1 MFCVAC
7 GRAGGRENRRR
18 ATTHL
23 VTGEEKGHLHLV
35 SGLLERRQHR
45 HGLLIPGSRVGSA
58 PVNASPRGRALG
70 PS

>member
-35 SGLLERRQHR
+35 SGLLERRQQR
-45 HGLLIPGSRVGSA
+45 HGLLIPGSRA